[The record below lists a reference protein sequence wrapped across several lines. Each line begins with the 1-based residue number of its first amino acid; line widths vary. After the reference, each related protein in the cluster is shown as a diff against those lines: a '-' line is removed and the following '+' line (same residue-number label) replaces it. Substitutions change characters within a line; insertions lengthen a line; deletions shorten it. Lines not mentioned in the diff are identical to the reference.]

1 MYMHKMESKKLW
13 KITDEMARLLYQDNT
28 TKKFRQMFVQT
39 KLKWEIEWGG
49 GALEL

>member
-1 MYMHKMESKKLW
+1 
-13 KITDEMARLLYQDNT
+13 MARLLYQDNT